1 MKHLANGLFLGG
13 VAILLAPLVALGGCS
28 DDEGSDVQPKPPASA
43 AGSGGEAGS
52 GNAGTGGSTAGTGG
66 SGGSGGG
73 TGSMLDAGTE
83 DMCTPV
89 FLDAGVVSD
98 AGTDA
103 GGDAGDGG
111 PVVSNGPVSFA
122 ADIYP
127 IVRANCVP
135 CHETQY
141 SGGHN
146 VASPDE
152 AEAYGF
158 AQDLKGRILE
168 RVNGGNMPPDC
179 NGVPGDPNC
188 ISVAELDLIR
198 RWTAQCFPP

>member
-1 MKHLANGLFLGG
+1 MKHLASGLLLGG
-13 VAILLAPLVALGGCS
+13 VALLMAPLVTLGGCS
-28 DDEGSDVQPKPPASA
+28 DDEGNNVPVKTPPTA
-43 AGSGGEAGS
+43 AGSGGQAGS
-52 GNAGTGGSTAGTGG
+52 GSAGMGGSTAGTGG
-66 SGGSGGG
+66 GGNGG
-73 TGSMLDAGTE
+73 TSSQLDAGMEE

-111 PVVSNGPVSFA
+111 PAVASNGPVSFA
-122 ADIYP
+122 ANIYP
-127 IVRANCVP
+127 IVTANCVP
-135 CHETQY
+135 CHATDY

-152 AEAYGF
+152 VEAYGF
-158 AQDLKGRILE
+158 AQELKGRILE

-179 NGVPGDPNC
+179 YGPPGAPNC
-188 ISVAELDLIR
+188 LSVAEVDLIR
-198 RWTAQCFPP
+198 RWSAQCFPQ

>member
-1 MKHLANGLFLGG
+1 MKHLASGLVLGG
-13 VAILLAPLVALGGCS
+13 VAILLAPLATLGGCS
-28 DDEGSDVQPKPPASA
+28 DDEGSSVPPKTPTAM
-43 AGSGGEAGS
+43 AGSGGQAGS
-52 GNAGTGGSTAGTGG
+52 GTAGTGG
-66 SGGSGGG
+66 SMAGTGGG
-73 TGSMLDAGTE
+73 GNGGTSSQLDAGMEE

-111 PVVSNGPVSFA
+111 PVAASNGPVGFA
-122 ADIYP
+122 ANIYP
-127 IVRANCVP
+127 IVTANCVP
-135 CHETQY
+135 CHATDF

-152 AEAYGF
+152 MVAYGF

-168 RVNGGNMPPDC
+168 RVN
-179 NGVPGDPNC
+179 
-188 ISVAELDLIR
+188 
-198 RWTAQCFPP
+198 

>member
-1 MKHLANGLFLGG
+1 MKHLANGLFLAGT
-13 VAILLAPLVALGGCS
+13 AILLTPLATLGGCS
-28 DDEGSDVQPKPPASA
+28 DDDGNNVPPKPPITT
-43 AGSGGEAGS
+43 AGSGGQAGS
-52 GNAGTGGSTAGTGG
+52 GGSAGTGGAAAGTGG
-66 SGGSGGG
+66 GGNGG
-73 TGSMLDAGTE
+73 TGSMLDAGMQG

-89 FLDAGVVSD
+89 FLDAGVVAD
-98 AGTDA
+98 AGNDA

-111 PVVSNGPVSFA
+111 PIATNGPVSFA

-127 IVRANCVP
+127 ILTANCVP
-135 CHETQY
+135 CHATDY

-158 AQDLKGRILE
+158 AQDLKGTILE

-179 NGVPGDPNC
+179 YGAPGSPNC
-188 ISVAELDLIR
+188 LSVAEVDLIR
-198 RWTAQCFPP
+198 RWSAQCFPP

>member
-1 MKHLANGLFLGG
+1 MKHLASGLFLGG
-13 VAILLAPLVALGGCS
+13 VAVLLAPLATLGGCS
-28 DDEGSDVQPKPPASA
+28 DDEGSNVQPKSPTAL
-43 AGSGGEAGS
+43 AGSGGQAGS
-52 GNAGTGGSTAGTGG
+52 GSAGTGGSTAGTGG
-66 SGGSGGG
+66 GGNGG
-73 TGSMLDAGTE
+73 TSSQLDAGME

-103 GGDAGDGG
+103 GSDAGDGG
-111 PVVSNGPVSFA
+111 PVASNGPVSFA

-127 IVRANCVP
+127 IVTANCVP
-135 CHETQY
+135 CHATDY

-152 AEAYGF
+152 AVAYGF

-179 NGVPGDPNC
+179 YGLPGSANC
-188 ISVAELDLIR
+188 LSVAEVDLIR
-198 RWTAQCFPP
+198 RWSAQCYPP

>member
-1 MKHLANGLFLGG
+1 MKHLASGLFLGG
-13 VAILLAPLVALGGCS
+13 LAFLLAPLVALGGCS
-28 DDEGSDVQPKPPASA
+28 DDEGSNVPPKTPTAS
-43 AGSGGEAGS
+43 AGSGGQAG
-52 GNAGTGGSTAGTGG
+52 GGAAGTGGAM
-66 SGGSGGG
+66 GGSGGG
-73 TGSMLDAGTE
+73 GTGGSSSPLDAGMQDT
-83 DMCTPV
+83 CTPV

-103 GGDAGDGG
+103 GADAGDGG

-127 IVRANCVP
+127 IVTANCVP
-135 CHETQY
+135 CHATDY

-158 AQDLKGRILE
+158 AQNLRGTILE
-168 RVNGGNMPPDC
+168 RVNGGNMPPTC
-179 NGVPGDPNC
+179 YGQPGDPNC
-188 ISVAELDLIR
+188 LSVAEVDLIR
-198 RWTAQCFPP
+198 RWSAQCYPP

>member
-1 MKHLANGLFLGG
+1 M
-13 VAILLAPLVALGGCS
+13 LLAPLTTLGGCS
-28 DDEGSDVQPKPPASA
+28 DDEGNNVPAKDPTA
-43 AGSGGEAGS
+43 MAGSGGQAGS
-52 GNAGTGGSTAGTGG
+52 GSAGTGGSAAGTGG
-66 SGGSGGG
+66 GAGTGG
-73 TGSMLDAGTE
+73 TSSTLDAGMQE

-89 FLDAGVVSD
+89 FLDAGVVVSD

-127 IVRANCVP
+127 IVTANCVP
-135 CHETQY
+135 CHATDY

-158 AQDLKGRILE
+158 AQNLGGTILE
-168 RVNGGNMPPDC
+168 RVNGGYMPPDC
-179 NGVPGDPNC
+179 NGPPGDPNC
-188 ISVAELDLIR
+188 LSVAQVDLIR
-198 RWTAQCFPP
+198 RWSAQCFPP